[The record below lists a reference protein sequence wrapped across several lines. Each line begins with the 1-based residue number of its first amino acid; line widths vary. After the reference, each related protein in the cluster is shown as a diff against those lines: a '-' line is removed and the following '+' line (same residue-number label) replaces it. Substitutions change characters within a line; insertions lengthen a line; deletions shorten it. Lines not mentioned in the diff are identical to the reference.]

1 MPQLGI
7 IETDSHTIEMTLEIV
22 AELVA
27 VVPFVG
33 QGMQA
38 LVKAAQSISRN
49 LTVSEFL

>member
-7 IETDSHTIEMTLEIV
+7 IEIDSHTIEMTLEIV

-27 VVPFVG
+27 VVSFVG